1 MKKIIASMIFVL
13 TVLSC
18 AGQNDYKYILRAF
31 GGLSVGGNYVTKY
44 FPVKIDSITSN
55 GTDIK
60 FWHNGSI
67 LEATPGAGAASWG
80 SITGLLSSQTDL
92 STALGLKANANNAAF
107 TGTTTGITAGMVGA
121 MSTSHAANA
130 ITGTDITNWGTAYTN
145 NLRWD
150 GGSTSLVAATGRTSL
165 GGTTVGQAF
174 FTLTNP
180 GAITFPRINTD
191 NSVSALSAADLKTAL
206 SLTSSDVGLGNVTNE
221 SKATMFTSP
230 AFTGSVPTTAGI
242 PMSRVYSDTM
252 LVSAGVLRTKATTIT
267 TEPYS
272 VQIFSSG
279 GKDITHAVSDSV
291 ALNGGVYKLYV
302 YSVDALTGA
311 KIKIL
316 Y

>member
-1 MKKIIASMIFVL
+1 MKRILLITFYLLLGAVL
-13 TVLSC
+13 F
-18 AGQNDYKYILRAF
+18 GQNDYRYQVRAF
-31 GGLSVGGNYVTKY
+31 GGLSVGGNYGTKY
-44 FPVKIDSITSN
+44 YPVKIDSITSN

-60 FWHNGSI
+60 FYSNGAI
-67 LEATPGAGAASWG
+67 LEATPGAGSASWG
-80 SITGLLSSQTDL
+80 NITGLLSSQTDL

-130 ITGTDITNWGTAYTN
+130 ITGTNITNWNTAYAN
-145 NLRWD
+145 ELLWN
-150 GGSTSLVAATGRTSL
+150 GGETGLNATVGRMSL
-165 GGTTVGQAF
+165 GATTVGSSF

-180 GAITFPRINTD
+180 SAITFPRINANNT
-191 NSVSALSAADLKTAL
+191 VSALSA
-206 SLTSSDVGLGNVTNE
+206 SD
-221 SKATMFTSP
+221 F
-230 AFTGSVPTTAGI
+230 TTAIGASHI
-242 PMSRVYSDTM
+242 YSDTM
-252 LVSAGVLRTKATTIT
+252 SVSAGVLRTKATTIT

-291 ALNGGVYKLYV
+291 ALNGGVIKLYV